1 MTYESVIDKTKVLT
15 TGIASH
21 TAAAGNRGRP
31 VWAYE
36 PIRCRKARAVARA
49 SSTLAT
55 T

>member
-1 MTYESVIDKTKVLT
+1 MANLT
-15 TGIASH
+15 VHYVTPQDRIVASH